1 MFYVKAHS
9 LVITRS
15 NIEAGWRG
23 SGLWPLNPT
32 KAIRRLPRLPTPPSS
47 PQITET
53 PSIFETTFLA
63 NSSTDTT
70 VLNQLVISREPFNT
84 PVRMFIPRF
93 TNHTERLAAKV
104 SILEHQVEEVESV
117 LGARRCHESGK
128 RAVLK
133 DQIVYTLPEIVQ
145 AVKDA
150 EKATVKR
157 KKTTPKRIHR
167 KQKIVAREV
176 VSSSDDSED
185 QSDKEL
191 EPDDGEIRDCIRVR
205 GHK

>member
-1 MFYVKAHS
+1 
-9 LVITRS
+9 
-15 NIEAGWRG
+15 
-23 SGLWPLNPT
+23 
-32 KAIRRLPRLPTPPSS
+32 
-47 PQITET
+47 
-53 PSIFETTFLA
+53 
-63 NSSTDTT
+63 
-70 VLNQLVISREPFNT
+70 
-84 PVRMFIPRF
+84 MFIPRF

-104 SILEHQVEEVESV
+104 SILEHRVEEVESV
-117 LGARRCHESGK
+117 LGARRRHESGK

-150 EKATVKR
+150 EKATAKR
-157 KKTTPKRIHR
+157 KKMAPKRIHR
-167 KQKIVAREV
+167 RQRIVTREV